1 MKKQI
6 KKMMRKIGIEIN
18 RYRPSLYGQVVSLK
32 PEKSSRGNVLLSYR
46 LEPFL
51 TKMDELLLNNHHNYW
66 RSRQIAKTFL
76 QIGYCVDVI
85 DFRNMTYVPQKD
97 YAFFID
103 VRHNLERLTPWFT
116 KECIKIFY
124 IDTAH
129 ILFHNAAECQRLLN
143 LQQRK
148 GVTLCPRRYE
158 LPNRAIEHADC
169 AITHGNAFVRDTFG
183 YANKPIYTMPQIEHV
198 MYPYPEDKDYEICR
212 KSFVWLGS
220 GGFVHKGLD
229 LVLDAF
235 SQMPDYQLY
244 ICGPLE
250 EEKDFEKVYYRELH
264 ETPNIHTVGMVDVTG
279 PQFNEITEKCIGLIY
294 PSCSEGGAGSVIHCM
309 HAGIIPII
317 SKESG
322 IDVHDFGLM
331 LSDCSVE
338 SIKFS
343 LQTISNL
350 SNEKLKYMTSTAWEE
365 ARANHSKDRFAE
377 EYRKL
382 IEKLIISHGKE
393 GFCV

>member
-1 MKKQI
+1 
-6 KKMMRKIGIEIN
+6 
-18 RYRPSLYGQVVSLK
+18 
-32 PEKSSRGNVLLSYR
+32 
-46 LEPFL
+46 
-51 TKMDELLLNNHHNYW
+51 
-66 RSRQIAKTFL
+66 
-76 QIGYCVDVI
+76 
-85 DFRNMTYVPQKD
+85 
-97 YAFFID
+97 
-103 VRHNLERLTPWFT
+103 
-116 KECIKIFY
+116 
-124 IDTAH
+124 
-129 ILFHNAAECQRLLN
+129 
-143 LQQRK
+143 
-148 GVTLCPRRYE
+148 
-158 LPNRAIEHADC
+158 
-169 AITHGNAFVRDTFG
+169 
-183 YANKPIYTMPQIEHV
+183 
-198 MYPYPEDKDYEICR
+198 
-212 KSFVWLGS
+212 
-220 GGFVHKGLD
+220 
-229 LVLDAF
+229 
-235 SQMPDYQLY
+235 MPDYQLY